1 MIKLGLTS
9 RLSILLV
16 CIGVAASG
24 ATGYYA
30 YRANRAMIM
39 QEAERSLLTS
49 TQLLSQRFTA
59 ALGDVADDVL
69 VLAAVPS
76 AAAVAR
82 GALPADGGRA
92 RIEAVFLQFMR
103 HHSEYLEIRLISR
116 FGNGLERI
124 RVERGANGIDAVPER
139 ELQEKG
145 QFPYV
150 FDTLT
155 TMDGHVYLSPVGL
168 KSAPGSDPGKG
179 RPAMRVGAPIVDESG
194 SKVGVLVIDIDL
206 TQVFQRLERDLPPG
220 YLVYL
225 ANEWGDFLI
234 HPDASEA
241 FGFERGRRFLM
252 QTSFPATRPL
262 FGGARSSLTFAGPA
276 LADKVP
282 AQAFAF
288 VRSPFGKVD
297 GNRFIVIGL
306 GRSLTDVLASA
317 HALGY
322 EIVRMVL
329 ISSGVAIVLAA
340 LFARALARPLRALT
354 RAATHVFD
362 DANVERLPVS
372 RSDEIGVLARC
383 FDGMRHEIRSQMKTL
398 RTKHQE
404 LTHLAGHDTLTGLPN
419 RMRFM
424 EQFEASIRRAAASG
438 ERLAIIFID
447 LDGFKQIN
455 DRLGHSAGDRTLVVV
470 AQRMREALHDT
481 DLVARLG
488 GDEFIILVSGARS
501 TDAIRE
507 TAERV
512 EAALDEAVTLGVHTM
527 TVGASM
533 GISEF
538 PLDGDH
544 AEELLA
550 KADAAMYVAKTSPH
564 RRHVRYQELTANEPS
579 VQCDEVG
586 QQYSRQ

>member
-1 MIKLGLTS
+1 
-9 RLSILLV
+9 
-16 CIGVAASG
+16 
-24 ATGYYA
+24 
-30 YRANRAMIM
+30 
-39 QEAERSLLTS
+39 
-49 TQLLSQRFTA
+49 
-59 ALGDVADDVL
+59 
-69 VLAAVPS
+69 
-76 AAAVAR
+76 
-82 GALPADGGRA
+82 
-92 RIEAVFLQFMR
+92 
-103 HHSEYLEIRLISR
+103 
-116 FGNGLERI
+116 
-124 RVERGANGIDAVPER
+124 
-139 ELQEKG
+139 
-145 QFPYV
+145 
-150 FDTLT
+150 
-155 TMDGHVYLSPVGL
+155 
-168 KSAPGSDPGKG
+168 
-179 RPAMRVGAPIVDESG
+179 
-194 SKVGVLVIDIDL
+194 VGVLVIDLDL

-234 HPDASEA
+234 HPDASET

-252 QTSFPATRPL
+252 QTSFPATRGL
-262 FGGARSSLTFAGPA
+262 FDGGRENVTFDGAA
-276 LADKVP
+276 HADKVP

-306 GRSLTDVLASA
+306 GRSLTNVLSSA

-329 ISSGVAIVLAA
+329 ISSGVAIVLAM

-398 RTKHQE
+398 RVKHQE
-404 LTHLAGHDTLTGLPN
+404 LTHLAEHDTLTGLPN

-424 EQFEASIRRAAASG
+424 EQLETAIGRARVSG
-438 ERLAIIFID
+438 ERLAVIFID

-481 DLVARLG
+481 DIVARLG
-488 GDEFIILVSGARS
+488 GDEFIVLVSGARS
-501 TDAIRE
+501 PDAIRE
-507 TAERV
+507 TADRV
-512 EAALDEAVTLGVHTM
+512 QAALRDTVTLGAHQM

-538 PLDGDH
+538 PIDGDD

-550 KADAAMYVAKTSPH
+550 KADAAMYAAKTSAH
-564 RRHVRYQELTANEPS
+564 CRHLRYQELTANEPS
-579 VQCDEVG
+579 AQCDG
-586 QQYSRQ
+586 IGRLA

>member
-9 RLSILLV
+9 RLTILLV
-16 CIGVAASG
+16 CTGVAASG

-69 VLAAVPS
+69 VLATVPS

-82 GALPADGGRA
+82 GDTPVGGGRE
-92 RIEAVFLQFMR
+92 RIEEVFLQFVT
-103 HHSEYLEIRLISR
+103 HHPEYLEIRLIARSR
-116 FGNGLERI
+116 NGLERI
-124 RVERGANGIDAVPER
+124 RVVRGEQGIRAVPER

-155 TMDGHVYLSPVGL
+155 TMDGHVYLSPIGL
-168 KSAPGSDPGKG
+168 ESEPGWDAGKL
-179 RPAMRVGAPIVDESG
+179 RPAMRVAAPITDASG
-194 SKVGVLVIDIDL
+194 DKVGVLVIDLDL

-234 HPDASEA
+234 HPDASET

-252 QTSFPATRPL
+252 QTSFPATRGL
-262 FGGARSSLTFAGPA
+262 FDGGRENVTFDGAA
-276 LADKVP
+276 HADKVP

-306 GRSLTDVLASA
+306 GRSLTNVLSSA

-329 ISSGVAIVLAA
+329 ISSGVAIVLAM

-398 RTKHQE
+398 RVKHQE
-404 LTHLAGHDTLTGLPN
+404 LTHLAEHDTLTGLPN

-424 EQFEASIRRAAASG
+424 EQLETAIGRARVSG
-438 ERLAIIFID
+438 ERLAVIFID

-481 DLVARLG
+481 DIVARLG
-488 GDEFIILVSGARS
+488 GDEFIVLVSGARS
-501 TDAIRE
+501 PDAIRE
-507 TAERV
+507 TADRV
-512 EAALDEAVTLGVHTM
+512 QAALRDTVTLGAHQM

-538 PLDGDH
+538 PIDGDD

-550 KADAAMYVAKTSPH
+550 KADAAMYAAKTSAH
-564 RRHVRYQELTANEPS
+564 CRHLRYQELTANEPS
-579 VQCDEVG
+579 AQCDG
-586 QQYSRQ
+586 IGRLA